1 MEVEN
6 FSEIMSANLRL
17 MYKSTIVPAV
27 IVLAIIPLIYG
38 TSNLDAMKSAACLE
52 QMAALIGI
60 PMFVPILYP
69 EQRDRLLEIITVRF
83 LPYWMIV
90 LIRIILSTIGSLFLI
105 ILFEIYMCI
114 CGDSFPFFLYMIRTL
129 VASMILGLPGLFL
142 SSVFQ
147 NTIVGY
153 LVSFNLYF
161 FIYMNDLACF
171 KPVTNGI
178 SCMMMVSL
186 CIISV
191 GIVICN
197 KLELRR

>member
-1 MEVEN
+1 MA
-6 FSEIMSANLRL
+6 ANLRL
-17 MYKSTIVPAV
+17 IYKSTIVPAI
-27 IVLAIIPLIYG
+27 IVLIIIPLIYG

-69 EQRDRLLEIITVRF
+69 EQRGRILEIITLRF

-90 LIRIILSTIGSLFLI
+90 MIRIILSTIGSLFLI
-105 ILFEIYMCI
+105 VLFEIYMFI
-114 CGDSFPFFLYMIRTL
+114 CGDSFPFFLYMLRTL

-142 SSVFQ
+142 SSVFR

-161 FIYMNDLACF
+161 FICMNDLACF

-178 SCMMMVSL
+178 SYMMMVSL

-197 KLELRR
+197 KSELRQ